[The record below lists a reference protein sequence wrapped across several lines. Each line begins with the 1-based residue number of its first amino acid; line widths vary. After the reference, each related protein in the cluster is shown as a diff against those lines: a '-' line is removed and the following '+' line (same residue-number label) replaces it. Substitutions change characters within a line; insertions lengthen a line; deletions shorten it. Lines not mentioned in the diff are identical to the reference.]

1 MKTLTA
7 ITAKSEQ
14 FTKFMSFLFSGM
26 SPRFQRPEFG
36 EGWEGPAP
44 KGFRGAVIM
53 TNATSNRFFVAVEA
67 YKASAVSADR
77 VWQGHQ
83 GFVASAPIGQPIT
96 WTTRQGKKMT
106 ATENGISEI
115 VAATI

>member
-1 MKTLTA
+1 M
-7 ITAKSEQ
+7 ITPKSVD
-14 FTKFMSFLFSGM
+14 FIKFIAFLFSGM

-36 EGWEGPAP
+36 VGWEGPTP
-44 KGFRGAVIM
+44 RGFRGAIIM
-53 TNATSNRFFVAVEA
+53 TNATAGRFFVAVEA
-67 YKASAVSADR
+67 YKASSVCGDR

-115 VAATI
+115 IAATI

>member
-1 MKTLTA
+1 M
-7 ITAKSEQ
+7 ITPKSVD
-14 FTKFMSFLFSGM
+14 FIKFIAFLFSGM

-36 EGWEGPAP
+36 DGWEGPAP

-53 TNATSNRFFVAVEA
+53 TNSASGRFFVAVEA
-67 YKASAVSADR
+67 YKASSVCGDR

-115 VAATI
+115 IAATI

>member
-1 MKTLTA
+1 MTN

-53 TNATSNRFFVAVEA
+53 TNSASGRFFVAVEA
-67 YKASAVSADR
+67 YKASSVCGDR

-83 GFVASAPIGQPIT
+83 GFVASAQIGQSIT
-96 WTTRQGKKMT
+96 WTTRSGKKMT

-115 VAATI
+115 IAATI